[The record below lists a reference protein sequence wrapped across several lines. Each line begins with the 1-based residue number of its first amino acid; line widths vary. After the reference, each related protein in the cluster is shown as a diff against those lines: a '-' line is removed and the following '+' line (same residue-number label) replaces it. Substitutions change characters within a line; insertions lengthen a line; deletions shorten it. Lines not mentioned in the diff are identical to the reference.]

1 MSGSAARS
9 SRPVSTASSG
19 HIDRRSPR
27 RGHGWIENRPST
39 GWPGFKLPT
48 LWAYRELAWFLAER
62 DLRVRYKQTIFGVGW
77 AVLQPL
83 IAAGIFIVL
92 LGRVDDLP
100 SDGLPYPV
108 FVFAGLTAWLYVST
122 SVTRAA
128 ESLVTDPSL
137 VTKIY
142 FPRLIAPLASI
153 LPSLADLGVS
163 LLILVPFMAAYD
175 VTPSLALA
183 ALPAAIGWL
192 VAAALGTGL
201 ILAALNV
208 KYRDVRRVIA
218 FAVQVWL
225 FASPVAFASTLA
237 SGGWKWVY
245 ALNPMVGALDTFRW
259 ATIGAPGPGPQALV
273 SLAVTLIVLF
283 AGIVYFHAAE
293 RRFADVI

>member
-1 MSGSAARS
+1 MTGSAART
-9 SRPVSTASSG
+9 SRPVATAPSG
-19 HIDRRSPR
+19 HFDRGSQRER
-27 RGHGWIENRPST
+27 GWIENRPST
-39 GWPGFKLPT
+39 GWPGFKLRT

-62 DLRVRYKQTIFGVGW
+62 DLKVRYKQTIFGVGW
-77 AVLQPL
+77 AILQPL

-92 LGRVDDLP
+92 LGRVDGLP

-108 FVFAGLTAWLYVST
+108 FVFAGLTAWLYVSA

-142 FPRLIAPLASI
+142 FPRLIAPLASV
-153 LPSLADLGVS
+153 LPSLTDLGVS
-163 LLILVPFMAAYD
+163 LVVLVPFMVAYD
-175 VTPSLALA
+175 VTPGLALA
-183 ALPAAIGWL
+183 TLPAAIGWL
-192 VAAALGTGL
+192 VSVALGTGL

-208 KYRDVRRVIA
+208 KYRDVRRAIA

-225 FASPVAFASTLA
+225 FASPVAFASTLV
-237 SGGWKWVY
+237 SGAWKWVY

-259 ATIGAPGPGPQALV
+259 ATVGAPAPGPEALV

-283 AGIVYFHAAE
+283 AGVVYFHAAE